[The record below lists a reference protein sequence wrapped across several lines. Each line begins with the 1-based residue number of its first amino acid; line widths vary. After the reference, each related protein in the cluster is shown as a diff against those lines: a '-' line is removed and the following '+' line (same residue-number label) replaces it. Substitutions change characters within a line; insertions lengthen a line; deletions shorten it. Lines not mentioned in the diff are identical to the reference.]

1 MKKTFFSF
9 IACLAFVT
17 AFANTN
23 PSATTNSNPFNDNL
37 SAMEQEFSG
46 LNALEQ
52 EVDARNVTYNDLA
65 AENSALL
72 NNVTENQDLGNALLG
87 AGGKGDDNAL
97 GIPGFWWGFCLGL
110 LGVLIVALTI
120 DNDRAKKEQ
129 IRKALMGCLIGGITY
144 VVLYF
149 LFVVLIFGS
158 SFF

>member
-23 PSATTNSNPFNDNL
+23 PATTTNSNPFNDNL
-37 SAMEQEFSG
+37 SAMEQEFAG

-87 AGGKGDDNAL
+87 AGGSGDDNAL
-97 GIPGFWWGFCLGL
+97 GIPGFWWGFCLL
-110 LGVLIVALTI
+110 LVGVLIVALTI

-129 IRKALMGCLIGGITY
+129 IRKALIGCVVGVGGWLLFWLLLG
-144 VVLYF
+144 VLSA
-149 LFVVLIFGS
+149 L
-158 SFF
+158 